1 MKGAERRIEMELI
14 KFILWL
20 SAGAVIGW
28 FARGIVTTEDGW
40 THKQVPAKV
49 SSSEDS

>member
-1 MKGAERRIEMELI
+1 MELI

-20 SAGAVIGW
+20 SAGAAIGW
-28 FARGIVTTEDGW
+28 FAKEVVTAENGW

-49 SSSEDS
+49 SGSKDS